1 MLDRERPTIFS
12 IAASWDAEASVW
24 SGSCDAIP
32 AAAKAE
38 TLDGLLARISA
49 MAADLLGDNFP
60 GLDPASVY
68 FQITALREME
78 PAAA

>member
-1 MLDRERPTIFS
+1 MLGSERPTIFS
-12 IAASWDAEASVW
+12 IAASWDAEVGIW

-32 AAAKAE
+32 AAAEAE

-49 MAADLLGDNFP
+49 MAADLLEDNHP

-68 FQITALREME
+68 FQIMALREME